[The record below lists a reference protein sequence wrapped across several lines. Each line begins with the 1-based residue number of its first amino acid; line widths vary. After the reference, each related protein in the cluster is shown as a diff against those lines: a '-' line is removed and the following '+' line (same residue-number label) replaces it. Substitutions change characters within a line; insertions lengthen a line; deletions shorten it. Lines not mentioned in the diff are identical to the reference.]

1 MNKREKELL
10 ERAFGQEVE
19 SALNGG
25 AHLIQTRSDIAKKLV
40 DDGLLRESEI
50 TLQGKFPVKI
60 KGYELTEAGRL
71 AYCMTC

>member
-10 ERAFGQEVE
+10 ERAFIQEVD
-19 SALNGG
+19 SALTKGI
-25 AHLIQTRSDIAKKLV
+25 HLIQTRSDLAKKLV
-40 DDGLLRESEI
+40 NDGLLREATI
-50 TLQGKFPVKI
+50 TLTGGFPVRI